1 MRDTRL
7 MLVELSGCLRVSTI
21 PRIVLAVCSE
31 ILTDSRGCPVTI
43 TSVAPPAFDVDELR
57 NSLVITVDLTA
68 DVESA
73 WSLWSDPRVLEK
85 WWGPPDYPCVISRFE
100 LQPGG
105 HVRYVMTGPDGTEYL
120 GWWQVLDVEAP
131 NNLRI
136 RDGFGESPEHAS
148 SAMPIATS
156 SISFT
161 PIDDTVRMQ
170 IDSRY
175 DSAEELQRALDLHME
190 EGFLSALSQIEF
202 MQRD

>member
-1 MRDTRL
+1 MTDL
-7 MLVELSGCLRVSTI
+7 GGC
-21 PRIVLAVCSE
+21 
-31 ILTDSRGCPVTI
+31 GVT
-43 TSVAPPAFDVDELR
+43 VAAMAPPAFEVDEPR

-68 DVESA
+68 DLETA

-85 WWGPPDYPCVISRFE
+85 WWGPPEHPCVISRFE

-120 GWWQVLDVEAP
+120 GWWQVLDVKAP
-131 NNLRI
+131 THLRI
-136 RDGFGESPEHAS
+136 RDGFGESPEQTS
-148 SAMPIATS
+148 SAMPVATS

-161 PIDDTVRMQ
+161 PVGDTVRMK
-170 IDSRY
+170 IDSSY

>member
-1 MRDTRL
+1 
-7 MLVELSGCLRVSTI
+7 
-21 PRIVLAVCSE
+21 
-31 ILTDSRGCPVTI
+31 
-43 TSVAPPAFDVDELR
+43 
-57 NSLVITVDLTA
+57 
-68 DVESA
+68 
-73 WSLWSDPRVLEK
+73 
-85 WWGPPDYPCVISRFE
+85 
-100 LQPGG
+100 
-105 HVRYVMTGPDGTEYL
+105 MTGPDGTEYL

-136 RDGFGESPEHAS
+136 RDGFGESPEQAS

-161 PIDDTVRMQ
+161 PIDDTVRMR